1 MRRLRTL
8 LGATVVAVL
17 LVAVTACGDA
27 VNEEGASQQPQGAA
41 LRIRLGTQDFPEA
54 KIMGE
59 LWRQALA
66 VNGYTVDLQKGVGP
80 AADLDR
86 LLQERKIDGH
96 VAYTGTVLSVV
107 AGQPVSGLDP
117 EATYARARDFY
128 AGRGMSMSAMT
139 PFENKDAIATTRT
152 YAQTNQLGSVADLAK
167 LPSFRLGARPEFQD
181 LYLGLQGLVQVYGLG
196 NAAFVPVPVG
206 QQYAALDNGTADAVD
221 AFTTDPQLAGD
232 GYEVLADPERL
243 FGSQNV
249 VMTVDSGKLEVV
261 GKQKFLAVVDAVN
274 RSLTQ
279 DSIVALNAAVT
290 GGQSDVEVARR
301 YLRDAGLLQPYRPGG
316 N

>member
-1 MRRLRTL
+1 MRRLRRAVGAAALLLTL
-8 LGATVVAVL
+8 VL
-17 LVAVTACGDA
+17 AAGCGTP
-27 VNEEGASQQPQGAA
+27 VEEEGASQQPQGAA

-96 VAYTGTVLSVV
+96 VAYTGTVLSIV

-117 EATYARARDFY
+117 QATYEKAKQFY
-128 AGRGMSMSAMT
+128 STRNMAMSAMT

-152 YAQTNQLGSVADLAK
+152 FAQTNQLTSITDLTK
-167 LPSFRLGARPEFQD
+167 LPTFRLAARPEFD
-181 LYLGLQGLVQVYGLG
+181 GLYLGTKGLSEVYGLG
-196 NAAFVPVPVG
+196 NMSFVPVPVG
-206 QQYAALDNGTADAVD
+206 QQYAALDGGAADAVN
-221 AFTTDPQLAGD
+221 AFTTDPQLRGD
-232 GYEVLADPERL
+232 DYTLLSDPQLL

-249 VMTVDSGKLEVV
+249 VMTVDAGKLKVV
-261 GKQKFLAVVDAVN
+261 GERKFLAVVDAVN
-274 RSLTQ
+274 ARLTQ
-279 DSIVALNAAVT
+279 DVIVGLNAAVT
-290 GGQSDVEVARR
+290 DGRTDVDVARQF
-301 YLRDAGLLQPYRPGG
+301 LRDEGLLEPIRLGDG
-316 N
+316 

>member
-1 MRRLRTL
+1 MRRRDARAATALAL
-8 LGATVVAVL
+8 LLVVA
-17 LVAVTACGDA
+17 TACGNA
-27 VNEEGASQQPQGAA
+27 ATETGSQQPQGAA

-80 AADLDR
+80 AGALDT

-117 EATYARARDFY
+117 EETYARARDFY
-128 AGRGMSMSAMT
+128 STRNMSMSAMT

-152 YAQTNQLGSVADLAK
+152 YAQTNQLSSVADLKK
-167 LPSFRLGARPEFQD
+167 LPTFRLGARPEFEG
-181 LYLGLQGLVQVYGLG
+181 LHLGLRGLVEVYGLS
-196 NAAFVPVPVG
+196 NAGFLPVPVG

-221 AFTTDPQLAGD
+221 AFTTDPQLRGD
-232 GYEVLADPERL
+232 DYTVLADPELL

-249 VMTVDSGKLEVV
+249 VMTVDSSKLKVV
-261 GKQKFLAVVDAVN
+261 GEQRFLAVVDAVN

-279 DSIVALNAAVT
+279 ESIVALNAAVT
-290 GGQSDVEVARR
+290 DGQPDVEVARR
-301 YLRDAGLLQPYRPGG
+301 YLRDAGLPQPYRPGG